1 MDPLFIFVKLNHK
14 LISVFIF
21 KVINLIFIVILF
33 FLYGCAPA
41 AITAAGVAGV
51 SASES
56 AKGLGMSINDTIVHA
71 SITENMFKTD
81 VNKFMGV
88 KISVDDGM
96 VLLTGK
102 VENPQT
108 RIEAT
113 RLSWKPRG
121 VKEVINEIQVIETG
135 SVKDIAKDLAA
146 ATTLK
151 TRLIAD
157 KNISSVN
164 FSVDVV
170 NGVIFI
176 SGIART
182 EKEMNLVI
190 EYAKTIKYTNQIVN
204 YVRLAD
210 SLSQ

>member
-1 MDPLFIFVKLNHK
+1 MNISFVDLKSKHKFNFIILY
-14 LISVFIF
+14 
-21 KVINLIFIVILF
+21 ILF

-56 AKGLGMSINDTIVHA
+56 AKGLGMSINDTIIHA

-102 VENPQT
+102 VENPET

-113 RLSWKPRG
+113 RLSWNPRG
-121 VKEVINEIQVIETG
+121 AKEVINEIQVAQTA
-135 SVKDIAKDLAA
+135 SVKDVARDLAA

-164 FSVDVV
+164 YNVDVV

-182 EKEMNLVI
+182 EKEMNLVV

-204 YVRLAD
+204 YIRLSD

>member
-1 MDPLFIFVKLNHK
+1 
-14 LISVFIF
+14 
-21 KVINLIFIVILF
+21 
-33 FLYGCAPA
+33 
-41 AITAAGVAGV
+41 
-51 SASES
+51 
-56 AKGLGMSINDTIVHA
+56 
-71 SITENMFKTD
+71 
-81 VNKFMGV
+81 
-88 KISVDDGM
+88 M
-96 VLLTGK
+96 VGARSR
-102 VENPQT
+102 E
-108 RIEAT
+108 T
-113 RLSWKPRG
+113 RLSPARVEETSTQWEPHT
-121 VKEVINEIQVIETG
+121 ELETG

>member
-1 MDPLFIFVKLNHK
+1 
-14 LISVFIF
+14 
-21 KVINLIFIVILF
+21 
-33 FLYGCAPA
+33 
-41 AITAAGVAGV
+41 
-51 SASES
+51 
-56 AKGLGMSINDTIVHA
+56 MSINDTIIHA

-102 VENPQT
+102 VENPET

-113 RLSWKPRG
+113 RLSWNPRG
-121 VKEVINEIQVIETG
+121 VKEVINEIQVAQTA
-135 SVKDIAKDLAA
+135 SVKDVARDLAA

-164 FSVDVV
+164 YNVDVV

-182 EKEMNLVI
+182 EKEMNLVV

-204 YVRLAD
+204 YIRLSD